1 MQHQY
6 PAIIRVVKMNSHAS
20 LGSSLAHNYR
30 TMKVPHA
37 DESRTHLNEDWKPAK
52 TPAAIKAAIRER
64 VSTADRIAKRAVIAL
79 EYLVSAPR
87 EAFSEHG
94 GHLDWR
100 PYFKDALTWIEQRHG
115 TANVIAA
122 NIQLDETTPHLVVY
136 VCPLVQHPERKR
148 QREVAGKVD
157 PATGKQFRERREFV
171 EPAHVALSA
180 NHYMGSRD
188 KLIKL
193 QSDFAEQV
201 GKRHGLRRG
210 VERSALTHVDLK
222 TYHDALMRGFQQRLD
237 IPPELLKPKSS
248 MLGFRRESPEEMAA
262 RVTKVLQEQVEGLM
276 ARLATADIDRQR
288 AKEWERTAAR
298 AREALATEK
307 AAHQKTHEQLV
318 SLVGGLAE
326 TQIQKIQEYRQK
338 VLRKRQEL
346 KQQRE
351 AEEQARLE
359 QQHREKEQAMVDRLK
374 QLSPVEL
381 AQLSDEERAPLWR
394 LLAKRSDLGATQ
406 DKFLES
412 GYFHFDGSVIR
423 APETEQPSQSPGAD
437 SPSPKPWVPA
447 WAKPSL

>member
-6 PAIIRVVKMNSHAS
+6 PVIVRAVKINSYAK

-30 TMKVPHA
+30 TMGVPHV
-37 DESRTHLNEDWKPAK
+37 DEKRTYLNEDWKPAS
-52 TPAAIKAAIRER
+52 TPDAIKAAIREH
-64 VSTADRIAKRAVIAL
+64 VSMADRVAKRAVIAL
-79 EYLVSAPR
+79 EYLITAPF
-87 EAFSEHG
+87 EAFEENG
-94 GHLDWR
+94 GHVKWK
-100 PYFKDALTWIEQRHG
+100 PYFKDALAWLEQRHG
-115 TANVIAA
+115 PENVIAA

-136 VCPLVQHPERKR
+136 VCPLVQCPEKKRERK
-148 QREVAGKVD
+148 VLGKID
-157 PATGKQFRERREFV
+157 PSTGKQRREKREFL
-171 EPAHVALSA
+171 EPAHIALSA
-180 NHYMGSRD
+180 NHYMGTRD
-188 KLIKL
+188 KLIQL

-210 VERSALTHVDLK
+210 VERSALNHVDLK
-222 TYHDALMRGFQQRLD
+222 AYHDALMKGLQQRLD
-237 IPPELLKPKSS
+237 ISPALLTPKSS
-248 MLGFRRESPEEMAA
+248 MLGLRRESPEEMAV
-262 RVTKVLQEQVEGLM
+262 RVTEALQTQVEGLM
-276 ARLATADIDRQR
+276 AQLATAQLDRQR
-288 AKEWERTAAR
+288 AKEWELTAAR
-298 AREALATEK
+298 ARNELAAERE
-307 AAHQKTHEQLV
+307 AHQKTREFFKK
-318 SLVGGLAE
+318 LVGGL
-326 TQIQKIQEYRQK
+326 TDKQLQKVVEFRQN

-394 LLAKRSDLGATQ
+394 LLAKRSDLGTTQ

-423 APETEQPSQSPGAD
+423 APETEQPSQSPSAD

>member
-6 PAIIRVVKMNSHAS
+6 PVIVRAVKINSYAK

-30 TMKVPHA
+30 TMVVPHV
-37 DESRTHLNEDWKPAK
+37 DEKRTYLNEDWKPAS
-52 TPAAIKAAIRER
+52 TPDAIKAAIREH
-64 VSTADRIAKRAVIAL
+64 VSMADRVAKRAVIAL
-79 EYLVSAPR
+79 EYLITAPF
-87 EAFSEHG
+87 EAFEENG
-94 GHLDWR
+94 GHVKWK
-100 PYFKDALTWIEQRHG
+100 PYFKDALAWLEQRHG
-115 TANVIAA
+115 SENVIAA

-136 VCPLVQHPERKR
+136 VCPLVQYPEKKR
-148 QREVAGKVD
+148 EREVAGKVD
-157 PATGKQFRERREFV
+157 PATGKQRREKREFL
-171 EPAHVALSA
+171 EPAHIALSA
-180 NHYMGSRD
+180 NYYMGSRD
-188 KLIKL
+188 KLIQL

-201 GKRHGLRRG
+201 GNRHGLRRG
-210 VERSALTHVDLK
+210 VERSALNHVDLK
-222 TYHDALMRGFQQRLD
+222 TYHDALMKGLQQRLD
-237 IPPELLKPKSS
+237 ISPALLTPKSS
-248 MLGFRRESPEEMAA
+248 MLGLRRESPEEMAV
-262 RVTKVLQEQVEGLM
+262 RVTEALQTQVEGLM
-276 ARLATADIDRQR
+276 AQLATAQLDRQR
-288 AKEWERTAAR
+288 AKEWELTAAR
-298 AREALATEK
+298 ARNELAAERE
-307 AAHQKTHEQLV
+307 AHQKTREFFKK
-318 SLVGGLAE
+318 LVGGL
-326 TQIQKIQEYRQK
+326 TDKQLQKVVEFRQN

>member
-64 VSTADRIAKRAVIAL
+64 VSMADRVARRAVIAL

-94 GHLDWR
+94 GHLEWR
-100 PYFKDALTWIEQRHG
+100 PYFKDALAWIEQRHG
-115 TANVIAA
+115 AANVIAA
-122 NIQLDETTPHLVVY
+122 NIQLDETTPHLAVY
-136 VCPLVQHPERKR
+136 VCPLVKHPERKR
-148 QREVAGKVD
+148 KREVAGKVD
-157 PATGKQFRERREFV
+157 PATGKQRREKREFV
-171 EPAHVALSA
+171 EPAHIALSA
-180 NHYMGSRD
+180 NHFMGTRD
-188 KLIKL
+188 KLIQL

-248 MLGFRRESPEEMAA
+248 MLGLRRESPEEMAA
-262 RVTKVLQEQVEGLM
+262 RVTEALQTQVGGLM
-276 ARLATADIDRQR
+276 AQLATAQLDRQR
-288 AKEWERTAAR
+288 AKEWELTAAR
-298 AREALATEK
+298 ARNELAAEREN
-307 AAHQKTHEQLV
+307 HQKTREFFKK
-318 SLVGGLAE
+318 LVGGL
-326 TQIQKIQEYRQK
+326 TDKQLQKVVEFRQN

-351 AEEQARLE
+351 TEEQARLE
-359 QQHREKEQAMVDRLK
+359 QQHREEEQAMVDRLK

-394 LLAKRSDLGATQ
+394 LLAKRSDLGTTQ

-423 APETEQPSQSPGAD
+423 APETEQPSQSPSAD

>member
-6 PAIIRVVKMNSHAS
+6 PVIVRAVKINSYAK

-30 TMKVPHA
+30 TMVVPHV
-37 DESRTHLNEDWKPAK
+37 DEKRTYLNEDWKPAS
-52 TPAAIKAAIRER
+52 TPDAIKAAIREH
-64 VSTADRIAKRAVIAL
+64 VSMADRVAKRAVIAL
-79 EYLVSAPR
+79 EYLITAPF
-87 EAFSEHG
+87 EAFEENG
-94 GHLDWR
+94 GHVKWK
-100 PYFKDALTWIEQRHG
+100 PYFKDALAWLEQRHG
-115 TANVIAA
+115 SENVIAA

-136 VCPLVQHPERKR
+136 VCPLVQYPEKKR
-148 QREVAGKVD
+148 EREVAGKVD
-157 PATGKQFRERREFV
+157 PATGKQRREKRVFL
-171 EPAHVALSA
+171 EPAHIALSA
-180 NHYMGSRD
+180 NYYMGSRD
-188 KLIKL
+188 KLIQL

-201 GKRHGLRRG
+201 GNRHGLRRG
-210 VERSALTHVDLK
+210 VERSALNHVDLK
-222 TYHDALMRGFQQRLD
+222 TYHDALMKGLQQRLD
-237 IPPELLKPKSS
+237 ISPALLTPKSS
-248 MLGFRRESPEEMAA
+248 MLGLRRESPEEMAV
-262 RVTKVLQEQVEGLM
+262 RVTEALQTQVEGLM
-276 ARLATADIDRQR
+276 AQLATAQLDRQR
-288 AKEWERTAAR
+288 AKEWELTAAR
-298 AREALATEK
+298 ARNELAAERE
-307 AAHQKTHEQLV
+307 AHQKTREFFKK
-318 SLVGGLAE
+318 LVGGL
-326 TQIQKIQEYRQK
+326 TDKQLQKVVEFRQN